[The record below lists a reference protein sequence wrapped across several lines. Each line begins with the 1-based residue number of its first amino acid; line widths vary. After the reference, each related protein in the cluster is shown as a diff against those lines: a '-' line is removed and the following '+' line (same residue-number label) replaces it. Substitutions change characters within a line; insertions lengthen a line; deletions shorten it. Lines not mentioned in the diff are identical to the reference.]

1 MLFVGIDWGEA
12 HHDVCLLDQDGN
24 LLAARRIADG
34 VVGVG
39 ELLALVAIHAEDPR
53 QVAVGIETDRG
64 LLVGALLAAGYQVY
78 AVNPHAV
85 SRYRG
90 RHGTARAK
98 SDRGDA
104 KVLADLVR
112 TDRHNHRQVAGDTPA
127 AEAVKVLA
135 RAHQSLIWAR
145 QRHVN
150 ALRSALREF
159 YPGALAAFGTQLA
172 EPEALAVLTL
182 APVPAAGR
190 RLTRAAVRRA
200 LVGAGRRRNL
210 QARVMAI
217 HDALAAPQLAAPAP
231 VEAAYREVVGALVAM
246 LRCCNAQVAA
256 LEQQLTSQFSVHPDA
271 AIVRSQPGLGVV
283 LGARVLGEF
292 GDAPHRYATAKS
304 RKAFAGTAPV
314 TRSSGLRTVV
324 VARAACNQRLVDA
337 CYLWAFA
344 ALTASPGARRCY
356 DATAPVV
363 PLTTR
368 RYGRWATGWSAS
380 CMAAWPAGSPTRSRS
395 PGPPPNRPPDLSSGG
410 AGGATPGDTGSLDR
424 PGASGAGRAG
434 CREVKRDGT
443 AGLVGCW
450 IRRPPKAAPPSRRAW
465 PQTLIALDRGHGNRP
480 VQGIQSQSVVRFR
493 RRRWK

>member
-1 MLFVGIDWGEA
+1 MLFVGVDWGEA
-12 HHDVCLLDQDGN
+12 HHDLCLLDQDGTV
-24 LLAARRIADG
+24 LAARRIADG
-34 VVGVG
+34 LAGVS
-39 ELLALVAIHAEDPR
+39 ELHTLVTTHAQDPG

-64 LLVGALLAAGYQVY
+64 LLVGALLEAGYQVY
-78 AVNPHAV
+78 AVNPQVV

-90 RHGTARAK
+90 RHGSSRAK

-127 AEAVKVLA
+127 VEAVKVLA

-159 YPGALAAFGTQLA
+159 YPGALAALGAQLA
-172 EPEALAVLTL
+172 EPEALAVLEL
-182 APVPAAGR
+182 APTPDQGR
-190 RLTRAAVRRA
+190 RLTRAAIRRA
-200 LVGAGRRRNL
+200 MVGAGRRRNL
-210 QARVMAI
+210 QGRVVAV

-231 VEAAYREVVGALVAM
+231 VEAAYHEVVTALVAM
-246 LRCCNAQVAA
+246 LRCCNAQVVA
-256 LEQQLTSQFSVHPDA
+256 LEQQLANQFNAHPDA

-283 LGARVLGEF
+283 LGARLLGEF
-292 GDAPHRYATAKS
+292 GDAPDRYQTAKG

-356 DATAPVV
+356 DAHRA
-363 PLTTR
+363 R
-368 RYGRWATGWSAS
+368 GAS
-380 CMAAWPAGSPTRSRS
+380 HHQALRVLGNRLVGILHGCLAHRVLYQEQIAWP
-395 PGPPPNRPPDLSSGG
+395 
-410 AGGATPGDTGSLDR
+410 
-424 PGASGAGRAG
+424 
-434 CREVKRDGT
+434 T
-443 AGLVGCW
+443 AQ
-450 IRRPPKAAPPSRRAW
+450 PAA
-465 PQTLIALDRGHGNRP
+465 
-480 VQGIQSQSVVRFR
+480 
-493 RRRWK
+493 